1 MLFSG
6 VFAVKHFRG
15 IRLPIR
21 HLLQVDFTTTYHIYH
36 FILYHQ
42 HQPLANQLNAIG
54 QIQKKILTGGPGPSS
69 PRLEMAFAGR
79 VGIDMKLDDASEGSL
94 GTCRF
99 FFWGLKKNIP

>member
-1 MLFSG
+1 MMLFRG

-21 HLLQVDFTTTYHIYH
+21 HLLQVDFATTYHIYH

-42 HQPLANQLNAIG
+42 HQPLANQLNVRNSIG
-54 QIQKKILTGGPGPSS
+54 QIHKKNLTGGPGPSS

-99 FFWGLKKNIP
+99 FWGG